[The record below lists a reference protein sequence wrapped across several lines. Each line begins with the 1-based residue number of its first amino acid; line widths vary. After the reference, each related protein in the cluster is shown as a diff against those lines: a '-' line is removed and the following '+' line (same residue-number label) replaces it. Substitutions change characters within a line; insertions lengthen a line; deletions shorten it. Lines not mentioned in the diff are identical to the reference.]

1 MFAAETKVPV
11 ERTKVELD
19 QLLQKHG
26 ATQRIMG
33 TDDGRGLGIVG
44 FTLGGRQVRLRIP
57 LPDREKY
64 KSTQKFEQ
72 ATRAR
77 WRAALLVTKAKL
89 EYIAMQMSTVDKEFL
104 AQISLPDGGT
114 VLEFLQAGLD
124 EAYTNGHMP
133 PLLGMGEKS

>member
-26 ATQRIMG
+26 ATQRMMG
-33 TDDGRGLGIVG
+33 TDDGRGVGVVG
-44 FTLGGRQVRLRIP
+44 FTLAGRQVRLKIP
-57 LPDREKY
+57 LPEREKY
-64 KSTQKFEQ
+64 RSVQQFEQ

-89 EYIAMQMSTVDKEFL
+89 EYIEMNMSTVDKEFL
-104 AQISLPDGGT
+104 AQISLPDGGS
-114 VLEFLQAGLD
+114 VLEFLQDGLD
-124 EAYTNGHMP
+124 QAYLNGNMP
-133 PLLGMGEKS
+133 PLLGMGSR

>member
-26 ATQRIMG
+26 ATQRMMG

-44 FTLGGRQVRLRIP
+44 FTLSGRQVRLKIP

-64 KSTQKFEQ
+64 RSVQKFEQ

-89 EYIAMQMSTVDKEFL
+89 EFIEMNMSTVDKEFL
-104 AQISLPDGGT
+104 AQITLPDGSS
-114 VLEFLQAGLD
+114 VEEFLHEGLEQAYL
-124 EAYTNGHMP
+124 NGNMP
-133 PLLGMGEKS
+133 PLLGMGER